1 MTGNTQQVLM
11 WLFDMDKD
19 AVWDIEPHKERKGRS
34 LNANSYFHVLVQKLA
49 QAQQPPVS
57 LAKCKNMMI
66 AAYGQ
71 PEYIDGQASNH
82 QKQRT
87 TRKEN
92 AGNRVFAHGTCEDK
106 RRKRNRVLFLPNLS
120 RHSHLQQHRNAK
132 ADRGSCARVQ
142 GCRNRN
148 GNTCGNSK
156 MIDVWGLKMARRY
169 SIIQKGFDTCF
180 LCGHTQQ
187 T

>member
-71 PEYIDGQASNH
+71 PEYIDGQQAIIKSNVPQEKMQEIEYLH
-82 QKQRT
+82 TALVKISEENGTECYFYRIYRGTHTYNTIEMQKLIEGDAQEC
-87 TRKEN
+87 KD
-92 AGNRVFAHGTCEDK
+92 AGIETATPAEI
-106 RRKRNRVLFLPNLS
+106 
-120 RHSHLQQHRNAK
+120 A
-132 ADRGSCARVQ
+132 
-142 GCRNRN
+142 
-148 GNTCGNSK
+148 K
-156 MIDVWGLKMARRY
+156 MIDVWGLKNEKK
-169 SIIQKGFDTCF
+169 I
-180 LCGHTQQ
+180 
-187 T
+187 

>member
-19 AVWDIEPHKERKGRS
+19 AVWDIEPHKEHKGRS

-71 PEYIDGQASNH
+71 PEYIDGQQAIIKSNVPQEKMQEIEYLH
-82 QKQRT
+82 TALVKISEENGTECYFYRIYRGTHTYNNIEMQKLIEGVVQEC
-87 TRKEN
+87 KD
-92 AGNRVFAHGTCEDK
+92 AGIETATPAE
-106 RRKRNRVLFLPNLS
+106 
-120 RHSHLQQHRNAK
+120 
-132 ADRGSCARVQ
+132 VQ
-142 GCRNRN
+142 
-148 GNTCGNSK
+148 K
-156 MIDVWGLKMARRY
+156 MIEVWG
-169 SIIQKGFDTCF
+169 QKYVKKI
-180 LCGHTQQ
+180 
-187 T
+187 

>member
-49 QAQQPPVS
+49 QAQTPPIS

-71 PEYIDGQASNH
+71 PEYIDGQQAIIKSNVPQEKMQEIEYLH
-82 QKQRT
+82 TALVKISEENGTECYFYRIYRGTHTYNNIEMQKLIEGVVQEC
-87 TRKEN
+87 KD
-92 AGNRVFAHGTCEDK
+92 AGIETATPAEI
-106 RRKRNRVLFLPNLS
+106 
-120 RHSHLQQHRNAK
+120 A
-132 ADRGSCARVQ
+132 
-142 GCRNRN
+142 
-148 GNTCGNSK
+148 K
-156 MIDVWGLKMARRY
+156 MIDVWGLKNGKK
-169 SIIQKGFDTCF
+169 I
-180 LCGHTQQ
+180 
-187 T
+187 

>member
-71 PEYIDGQASNH
+71 PEYIDGQQAIIKSNVPQEKMQEIEYLH
-82 QKQRT
+82 TALVKISEENGTECYFYRIYRGTHTYNNVEMQKLIEGVVQEC
-87 TRKEN
+87 KD
-92 AGNRVFAHGTCEDK
+92 AGIETATPAE
-106 RRKRNRVLFLPNLS
+106 
-120 RHSHLQQHRNAK
+120 
-132 ADRGSCARVQ
+132 VQ
-142 GCRNRN
+142 
-148 GNTCGNSK
+148 K
-156 MIDVWGLKMARRY
+156 MIEVWGQKYERRMER
-169 SIIQKGFDTCF
+169 S
-180 LCGHTQQ
+180 
-187 T
+187 

>member
-49 QAQQPPVS
+49 QAQNPPIS

-71 PEYIDGQASNH
+71 PEYIDGQQAIIKSNVPQEKMQEIEYLH
-82 QKQRT
+82 TALVKISEENGTECYFYRIYRGTHTYNNVEMQKLIEGVVQEC
-87 TRKEN
+87 KD
-92 AGNRVFAHGTCEDK
+92 AGIETATPAE
-106 RRKRNRVLFLPNLS
+106 
-120 RHSHLQQHRNAK
+120 
-132 ADRGSCARVQ
+132 VQ
-142 GCRNRN
+142 
-148 GNTCGNSK
+148 K
-156 MIDVWGLKMARRY
+156 MIEVWG
-169 SIIQKGFDTCF
+169 QKYVKKI
-180 LCGHTQQ
+180 
-187 T
+187 

>member
-66 AAYGQ
+66 SAYGQ
-71 PEYIDGQASNH
+71 PEYIDGQQAIIKSNVPQEKMQEIEYLH
-82 QKQRT
+82 TALVKVSEENG
-87 TRKEN
+87 KEVYFY
-92 AGNRVFAHGTCEDK
+92 RIY
-106 RRKRNRVLFLPNLS
+106 
-120 RHSHLQQHRNAK
+120 
-132 ADRGSCARVQ
+132 RGSHTYNSAEMQKLIAGTVQ
-142 GCRNRN
+142 ECEQVGIE
-148 GNTCGNSK
+148 TATPAEVQK
-156 MIDVWGLKMARRY
+156 MIEVWGK
-169 SIIQKGFDTCF
+169 KFEK
-180 LCGHTQQ
+180 TQHNH
-187 T
+187 

>member
-71 PEYIDGQASNH
+71 PEYIDGQQAIIKSNVPAEKMQEIEYLH
-82 QKQRT
+82 TALVKISEENGTECYFYRIYRGTHTYNNIEMQKLIEGVVQEC
-87 TRKEN
+87 KD
-92 AGNRVFAHGTCEDK
+92 AGIETATPAEI
-106 RRKRNRVLFLPNLS
+106 
-120 RHSHLQQHRNAK
+120 A
-132 ADRGSCARVQ
+132 
-142 GCRNRN
+142 
-148 GNTCGNSK
+148 K
-156 MIDVWGLKMARRY
+156 MIDVWGLKNGKK
-169 SIIQKGFDTCF
+169 I
-180 LCGHTQQ
+180 
-187 T
+187 

>member
-71 PEYIDGQASNH
+71 PEYIDGQQAVIKSNVPQEKMQEIEYLH
-82 QKQRT
+82 TALVKISEENGTECYFYRIYRGTHTYNNIEMQKLIEGVVQEC
-87 TRKEN
+87 KD
-92 AGNRVFAHGTCEDK
+92 AGIETATPAEI
-106 RRKRNRVLFLPNLS
+106 
-120 RHSHLQQHRNAK
+120 A
-132 ADRGSCARVQ
+132 
-142 GCRNRN
+142 
-148 GNTCGNSK
+148 K
-156 MIDVWGLKMARRY
+156 MIDVWGLKNERRMERN
-169 SIIQKGFDTCF
+169 
-180 LCGHTQQ
+180 
-187 T
+187 

>member
-49 QAQQPPVS
+49 QAQNPPIS

-71 PEYIDGQASNH
+71 PEYIDGQQAIIKSNVPQEKMQEIEYLH
-82 QKQRT
+82 TALVKIT
-87 TRKEN
+87 EEN
-92 AGNRVFAHGTCEDK
+92 G
-106 RRKRNRVLFLPNLS
+106 
-120 RHSHLQQHRNAK
+120 
-132 ADRGSCARVQ
+132 ADVYFYRIYRGSHTYNTEEMQKLIAGTVQ
-142 GCRNRN
+142 ECQDAGIETATPNEIA
-148 GNTCGNSK
+148 K
-156 MIDVWGLKMARRY
+156 MIEVWGLKNGKK
-169 SIIQKGFDTCF
+169 I
-180 LCGHTQQ
+180 
-187 T
+187 

>member
-49 QAQQPPVS
+49 QAQQPPIS

-71 PEYIDGQASNH
+71 PEYIDGQQAIIKSNVPQEKMQEIEYLH
-82 QKQRT
+82 TALVKISEENGTECYFYRIYRGTHTYNNVEMQKLIEGVVQEC
-87 TRKEN
+87 KD
-92 AGNRVFAHGTCEDK
+92 AGIETATPVE
-106 RRKRNRVLFLPNLS
+106 
-120 RHSHLQQHRNAK
+120 
-132 ADRGSCARVQ
+132 VQ
-142 GCRNRN
+142 
-148 GNTCGNSK
+148 K
-156 MIDVWGLKMARRY
+156 MIEVWG
-169 SIIQKGFDTCF
+169 QKYVKKI
-180 LCGHTQQ
+180 
-187 T
+187 

>member
-49 QAQQPPVS
+49 QAQNPTIS

-71 PEYIDGQASNH
+71 PEYIDGQQAIIKSNVPQEKMQEIEYLH
-82 QKQRT
+82 TALVKISEENGTECYFYRIYRGTHTYNNIEMQKLIEGVVQEC
-87 TRKEN
+87 KD
-92 AGNRVFAHGTCEDK
+92 AGIETATPAEI
-106 RRKRNRVLFLPNLS
+106 
-120 RHSHLQQHRNAK
+120 A
-132 ADRGSCARVQ
+132 
-142 GCRNRN
+142 
-148 GNTCGNSK
+148 K
-156 MIDVWGLKMARRY
+156 MIDVWGLKNGKK
-169 SIIQKGFDTCF
+169 I
-180 LCGHTQQ
+180 
-187 T
+187 

>member
-49 QAQQPPVS
+49 QAQNPPIS

-71 PEYIDGQASNH
+71 PEYIDGQQAIIKSNVPAEKMQEIEYLH
-82 QKQRT
+82 TALVKISE
-87 TRKEN
+87 EN
-92 AGNRVFAHGTCEDK
+92 GTECYFY
-106 RRKRNRVLFLPNLS
+106 RIY
-120 RHSHLQQHRNAK
+120 
-132 ADRGSCARVQ
+132 RGSHTYNTEEMQKLIAGTVQ
-142 GCRNRN
+142 ECQDAGVE
-148 GNTCGNSK
+148 TATPAEVQK
-156 MIDVWGLKMARRY
+156 MIEVWG
-169 SIIQKGFDTCF
+169 QKYVKKI
-180 LCGHTQQ
+180 
-187 T
+187 

>member
-11 WLFDMDKD
+11 WLFNMDKD

-71 PEYIDGQASNH
+71 PEYIDGQQAIIKSNVPQEKMQEIEYLH
-82 QKQRT
+82 TALVKISEENGTECYFYRIYRGTHTYNNIEMQKLIEGVVQEC
-87 TRKEN
+87 KD
-92 AGNRVFAHGTCEDK
+92 AGIETATPAEI
-106 RRKRNRVLFLPNLS
+106 
-120 RHSHLQQHRNAK
+120 A
-132 ADRGSCARVQ
+132 
-142 GCRNRN
+142 
-148 GNTCGNSK
+148 K
-156 MIDVWGLKMARRY
+156 MIDVWGLKNERRMERN
-169 SIIQKGFDTCF
+169 
-180 LCGHTQQ
+180 
-187 T
+187 

>member
-49 QAQQPPVS
+49 QAQNPPIS

-71 PEYIDGQASNH
+71 PEYIDGQQAIIKSNVPQEKMQEIEYLH
-82 QKQRT
+82 TALVKISE
-87 TRKEN
+87 EN
-92 AGNRVFAHGTCEDK
+92 GTECYFY
-106 RRKRNRVLFLPNLS
+106 RIY
-120 RHSHLQQHRNAK
+120 
-132 ADRGSCARVQ
+132 RGSHTYNTEEMQKLIAGTVQ
-142 GCRNRN
+142 ECQDAGVE
-148 GNTCGNSK
+148 TATPAEVQK
-156 MIDVWGLKMARRY
+156 MIEVWG
-169 SIIQKGFDTCF
+169 QKYVKKI
-180 LCGHTQQ
+180 
-187 T
+187 

>member
-49 QAQQPPVS
+49 QAQNPPIS

-71 PEYIDGQASNH
+71 PEYIDGQQAIIKSNVPQEKMQEIEYLH
-82 QKQRT
+82 TALVKISEENGTECYFYRIYRGTHTYNNIEMQKLIEGVVQ
-87 TRKEN
+87 E
-92 AGNRVFAHGTCEDK
+92 CEDAGIETAT
-106 RRKRNRVLFLPNLS
+106 P
-120 RHSHLQQHRNAK
+120 AE
-132 ADRGSCARVQ
+132 VQ
-142 GCRNRN
+142 
-148 GNTCGNSK
+148 K
-156 MIDVWGLKMARRY
+156 MIEVWG
-169 SIIQKGFDTCF
+169 QKYVKKI
-180 LCGHTQQ
+180 
-187 T
+187 

>member
-71 PEYIDGQASNH
+71 PEYIDGQQAIIKSNVPQEKMQEIEYLH
-82 QKQRT
+82 TALVKISEENGTECYFYRIYRGTHTYNNIEMQKLIEGVVQEC
-87 TRKEN
+87 KD
-92 AGNRVFAHGTCEDK
+92 AGIETATPAEVR
-106 RRKRNRVLFLPNLS
+106 
-120 RHSHLQQHRNAK
+120 
-132 ADRGSCARVQ
+132 
-142 GCRNRN
+142 
-148 GNTCGNSK
+148 K
-156 MIDVWGLKMARRY
+156 MIEVWG
-169 SIIQKGFDTCF
+169 QKYVKKI
-180 LCGHTQQ
+180 
-187 T
+187 

>member
-71 PEYIDGQASNH
+71 PEYIDGQQAVIKSNVPAEKMQEVEYLH
-82 QKQRT
+82 TACVKVSE
-87 TRKEN
+87 EN
-92 AGNRVFAHGTCEDK
+92 GAEVYFYRVY
-106 RRKRNRVLFLPNLS
+106 
-120 RHSHLQQHRNAK
+120 
-132 ADRGSCARVQ
+132 RGSHTYTVEEMQKLIAGTVQECAQVGIQ
-142 GCRNRN
+142 
-148 GNTCGNSK
+148 TATPDEIAH
-156 MIDVWGLKMARRY
+156 MISLWGK
-169 SIIQKGFDTCF
+169 K
-180 LCGHTQQ
+180 HEKTQHNH
-187 T
+187 

>member
-71 PEYIDGQASNH
+71 PEYIDGQQAIIKSNVPQEKMQEIEYLH
-82 QKQRT
+82 TALVKISEENGTECYFYRIYRGTHTYNTIEMQKLIEGVVHEC
-87 TRKEN
+87 KD
-92 AGNRVFAHGTCEDK
+92 AGIETATPAEI
-106 RRKRNRVLFLPNLS
+106 
-120 RHSHLQQHRNAK
+120 A
-132 ADRGSCARVQ
+132 
-142 GCRNRN
+142 
-148 GNTCGNSK
+148 K
-156 MIDVWGLKMARRY
+156 MIDVWGLKNEKK
-169 SIIQKGFDTCF
+169 I
-180 LCGHTQQ
+180 
-187 T
+187 

>member
-49 QAQQPPVS
+49 QAQNPPIS

-71 PEYIDGQASNH
+71 PEYIDGQQAIIKSNVPQEKMQEIEYLH
-82 QKQRT
+82 TALVKISEENGTECYFYRIYRGTHTYNNIEMQKLIEGVVQEC
-87 TRKEN
+87 KD
-92 AGNRVFAHGTCEDK
+92 AGIETATPAE
-106 RRKRNRVLFLPNLS
+106 
-120 RHSHLQQHRNAK
+120 
-132 ADRGSCARVQ
+132 VQ
-142 GCRNRN
+142 
-148 GNTCGNSK
+148 K
-156 MIDVWGLKMARRY
+156 MIEVWG
-169 SIIQKGFDTCF
+169 QKYVKKI
-180 LCGHTQQ
+180 
-187 T
+187 